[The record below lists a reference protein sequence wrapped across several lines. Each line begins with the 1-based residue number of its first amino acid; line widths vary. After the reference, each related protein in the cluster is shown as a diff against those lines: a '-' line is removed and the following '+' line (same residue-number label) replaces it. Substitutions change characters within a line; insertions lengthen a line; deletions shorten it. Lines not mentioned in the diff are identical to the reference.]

1 MNPYCS
7 NRERYSCNVEVKES
21 LVESVADGRWR
32 VQQDENK
39 RGRAL
44 ECQLIIYPS
53 TLVVVVTYD
62 NSPHNHVAL
71 FDGCC
76 QGIPPSCI

>member
-7 NRERYSCNVEVKES
+7 NRERYSCNVELEES

-32 VQQDENK
+32 VQQDKNK

-53 TLVVVVTYD
+53 TLVVVTYD
-62 NSPHNHVAL
+62 NSPQNHVAV
-71 FDGCC
+71 FDGYC
-76 QGIPPSCI
+76 QGTPPSYV

>member
-44 ECQLIIYPS
+44 ELPVNYLPFDSCCGRDLRQLP
-53 TLVVVVTYD
+53 T
-62 NSPHNHVAL
+62 
-71 FDGCC
+71 
-76 QGIPPSCI
+76 